1 MMRRLILA
9 AVLLGSTASA
19 YADGAIARIITKSD
33 AARLEKYE
41 ATRTEALNDAREN
54 GDAKDVDIVNTVMT
68 ERPLRFAGFDMKG
81 DWQCRTIKL
90 GGDPAAVV
98 YGWFKCRVTDDG
110 AGWFLSKINGSQRT
124 QGRFY
129 DDNDLRLTYL
139 GTQFVEGEQ
148 PKRYGTYADADQVG
162 YAFRT
167 AKGFRIEF
175 PAPVFESKLDILEL
189 RR

>member
-1 MMRRLILA
+1 MRRLLLA
-9 AVLLGSTASA
+9 FVLLGSTVSA
-19 YADGAIARIITKSD
+19 HADGAINRIITSGD
-33 AARLEKYE
+33 AARLKDYE
-41 ATRTEALNDAREN
+41 ATRTQALTEAREN
-54 GDAKDVDIVNTVMT
+54 GAEAEVDIVNTVMT
-68 ERPLRFAGFDMKG
+68 ERPLRFAGFDMTG

-90 GGDPAAVV
+90 GGDPAATV

-110 AGWFLSKINGSQRT
+110 AGWFLSKTNGSQRT
-124 QGRFY
+124 QGRFF
-129 DDNDLRLTYL
+129 DDNDLRLAYL
-139 GTQFVEGEQ
+139 GTQFVTGEQ
-148 PKRYGTYADADQVG
+148 PKRYGTDARADQVG

>member
-1 MMRRLILA
+1 MRRLVLA
-9 AVLLGSTASA
+9 FVLLGSTASA
-19 YADGAIARIITKSD
+19 EADGALNRIITRSD

-41 ATRTEALNDAREN
+41 ATRTEALNFAREN
-54 GDAKDVDIVNTVMT
+54 ASEPELDIVNTVMT
-68 ERPLRFAGFDMKG
+68 ERPLRFAGFDMTG
-81 DWQCRTIKL
+81 DWQCRTIVL

-110 AGWFLSKINGSQRT
+110 AGWFLEKTSGSQRT
-124 QGRFY
+124 KGRFF
-129 DDNDLRLTYL
+129 DDNDLRLVYL
-139 GTQFVEGEQ
+139 GTQFVAGEQ
-148 PKRYGTYADADQVG
+148 PKRYGTDAKADQVG

-175 PAPVFESKLDILEL
+175 PAPVYDSKLDILEL